1 MELAYTQAYYR
12 ENIFPSLR
20 PHQKVLLVPVSRV
33 QPTLYL
39 ASCRRL
45 GMAYSCRC
53 SVFVRTPVHKR
64 MALLPPL
71 QGTFACTDLGL
82 TASDTEVALKLGL
95 YLKWAESDERII
107 GFNPCKRALCVVDE
121 QWMRR
126 CRRKAKHA
134 TLRLVS
140 HIWCDIRAGHLMDW
154 NPAKPPVPGSCGG
167 FIGPG
172 SGKMPK
178 TMAVLRR
185 IGQGIR
191 NNSAYAAVTWP

>member
-1 MELAYTQAYYR
+1 MSAGSRYR
-12 ENIFPSLR
+12 
-20 PHQKVLLVPVSRV
+20 V
-33 QPTLYL
+33 
-39 ASCRRL
+39 
-45 GMAYSCRC
+45 G
-53 SVFVRTPVHKR
+53 FVRTPVHKR

-82 TASDTEVALKLGL
+82 AASDTEVALKLEL

-107 GFNPCKRALCVVDE
+107 GFNPCKRELCVVDE

-134 TLRLVS
+134 TLCLVS

>member
-20 PHQKVLLVPVSRV
+20 PHQKVLLVPVSCV

-82 TASDTEVALKLGL
+82 AASDTEVALKLEL

-121 QWMRR
+121 QWMSLSTQS
-126 CRRKAKHA
+126 KA
-134 TLRLVS
+134 R
-140 HIWCDIRAGHLMDW
+140 
-154 NPAKPPVPGSCGG
+154 NPMPGLTHTYIYIYGV
-167 FIGPG
+167 IY
-172 SGKMPK
+172 
-178 TMAVLRR
+178 V
-185 IGQGIR
+185 QG
-191 NNSAYAAVTWP
+191 T